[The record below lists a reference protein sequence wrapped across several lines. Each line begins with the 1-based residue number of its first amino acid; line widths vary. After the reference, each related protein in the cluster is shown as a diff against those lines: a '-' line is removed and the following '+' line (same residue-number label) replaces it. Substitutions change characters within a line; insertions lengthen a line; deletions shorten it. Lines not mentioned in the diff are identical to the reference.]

1 MKLSRQEK
9 ADRQNFMEE
18 LDLAGGMIR
27 SSKPVEGDLWDC
39 IPECHGFTVAV
50 VPATDTLRFDAPD
63 FFYVSA
69 SHCSPSEKFR
79 RKRGELIALDRLFGG
94 EYITVPAQGRDVGD
108 VLMDTMTLMRVD
120 ADR

>member
-18 LDLAGGMIR
+18 LDLAGGMVR
-27 SSKPVEGDLWDC
+27 SSEPVRREDWDEW
-39 IPECHGFTVAV
+39 PDCHGFTVAV
-50 VPATDTLRFDAPD
+50 VPATDLSGYVAE

-79 RKRGELIALDRLFGG
+79 RKRGELIALTRLFGG
-94 EYITVPAQGRDVGD
+94 EYITVPAAGRDMMGVMLD
-108 VLMDTMTLMRVD
+108 MMDLMRYRD
-120 ADR
+120 Q